1 MFTSLF
7 YNIEKLENFFQCVL
21 VLFLFKMF
29 LNGSSYIGEIKEIS
43 LTFTELTYI
52 LTFQLLVLNFKDPQ
66 PTIKCVILLLHKCDQ
81 YPTRLVAAKHLL
93 VSQQGWSPV

>member
-52 LTFQLLVLNFKDPQ
+52 LTFQLLVLNFKDRSYGNNISQIFWDSPNLNSF
-66 PTIKCVILLLHKCDQ
+66 ILFRKA
-81 YPTRLVAAKHLL
+81 TF
-93 VSQQGWSPV
+93 